1 MSDVSRYFALELPE
15 GTDSVAALQGITQI
29 NNFLDNMDLEL
40 AAVSNTGVAG
50 YFAGL
55 WTASNSPALA
65 SSATVANSALTWT
78 NVFTATGAVSPSF
91 TTGTGMIQF
100 ATAGFYRLSYHLI
113 ISGMSAVTEGYFKVG
128 LKESATAAFVTRTA
142 KQTSMETFLG
152 ETHIHS
158 SVLLEAHA
166 TTGDVNLASSYNVT
180 AIQENSSIA
189 AATLGG
195 SSSWVALEYV
205 RAP

>member
-1 MSDVSRYFALELPE
+1 MSDVSRYFALELPQ
-15 GTDSVAALQGITQI
+15 GSDSVASNAGLAQI
-29 NNFLDNMDLEL
+29 NNFFDNMDAEL
-40 AAVSNTGVAG
+40 FAVSNTGVAG
-50 YFAGL
+50 YYVGL
-55 WTASNSPALA
+55 WTASNSPSLS
-65 SSATVANSALTWT
+65 SSATVSNSALTWT
-78 NVFTATGAVSPSF
+78 NVFSTSGTPSPSF
-91 TTGTGMIQF
+91 NTSTGMIQF

-113 ISGMSAVTEGYFKVG
+113 ITGMSAVTEGYFKVG

-142 KQTSMETFLG
+142 KQSAMETYLG
-152 ETHIHS
+152 ETHVHG

-166 TTGDVNLASSYNVT
+166 TTGDVNLASNYNVT
-180 AIQENSSIA
+180 AIQENSSVA